1 MICMANTYKADTYV
15 QKKDFLPFITSDV
28 ELSYK

>member
-1 MICMANTYKADTYV
+1 MANTYKADTYV
-15 QKKDFLPFITSDV
+15 QKKDFLLFITSDV